1 MISLEAFELMPEKPE
16 AAHATAFLES
26 AFRAIGVGFHPDTSF
41 HDYVDVD
48 TGEKLFRDDDADDLD
63 RELAEAV
70 ALQNCEL
77 EDADDVCTRLAQEWY
92 AKAQGDDDCER
103 PIIVGP

>member
-1 MISLEAFELMPEKPE
+1 MISIAAFELMPEKPE
-16 AAHATAFLES
+16 AADATAFLES

-48 TGEKLFRDDDADDLD
+48 TGEKLFYDDDADYLDLG
-63 RELAEAV
+63 LAEAV

-77 EDADDVCTRLAQEWY
+77 EDAYDVCVRLAKEWLLC
-92 AKAQGDDDCER
+92 ALR
-103 PIIVGP
+103 